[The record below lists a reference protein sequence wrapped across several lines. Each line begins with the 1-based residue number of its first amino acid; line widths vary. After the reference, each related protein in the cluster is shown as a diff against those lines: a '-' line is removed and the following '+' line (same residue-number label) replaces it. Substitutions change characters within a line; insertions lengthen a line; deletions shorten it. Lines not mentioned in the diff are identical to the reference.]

1 MKSNSSLKLIKI
13 VAITLLFYFSGMT
26 SAFAKKN
33 DFGVWL
39 DLAATKKIHSATFGL
54 ISEIYTRN
62 NSSTLDRLSIGL
74 KGDYQFLPWLS
85 AGAGNVV
92 INFFRAGYT
101 ELADRFYLQVE
112 PSWHHSHFYCTFR
125 ERMQI
130 TLFPQTRT
138 DALSSYY
145 WRNRLEIIY
154 KHDSSKIEPL
164 TDLETL
170 VRLGD
175 ANFTPTL
182 GYRVTLGFNYHP
194 TFNQKIKVYGMLTDG
209 SIVSQYIFGV
219 SYEFRL

>member
-1 MKSNSSLKLIKI
+1 MKSNTSLKLTKI
-13 VAITLLFYFSGMT
+13 VAFTLLFYFSGMT
-26 SAFAKKN
+26 SAFSKKN

-39 DLAATKKIHSATFGL
+39 DLSATKKIHAATFGL

-62 NSSTLDRLSIGL
+62 NSSTLDRVSIGL

-101 ELADRFYLQVE
+101 ELADRIYFQVE
-112 PSWHHSHFYCTFR
+112 PSWHLSHFYYTFR

-130 TLFPQTRT
+130 TLFPETRT

-182 GYRVTLGFNYHP
+182 GYRVTLGINYHP
-194 TFNQKIKVYGMLTDG
+194 KLNQKIKIYGIYDKYI
-209 SIVSQYIFGV
+209 IVNNK
-219 SYEFRL
+219 